1 MSMSVDNAVVTLL
14 VRMFH
19 FPEKAIFNRVV
30 AKENFVKSNR
40 INKLKKELIIKTI
53 QQINWVFIF
62 KQSTT
67 NIVEANEPQ
76 LPIKEID
83 FLTIDVRGDGKTN
96 TAIASS
102 ILDILPNPAILQFNW
117 EADSIPMHQ
126 WFMAD
131 YQVKKNTE
139 FFEVSQI
146 YASKALLSDELPAF
160 ARYVGFNQQ
169 DTINMVKFYESILE
183 NMERFKFLDGKENDT
198 SLADAANEYRKL
210 NKKIEGLN
218 EKIIKL
224 QAQAKKE
231 KQLNKRAILVK
242 KVRELMRQLEDI
254 KKEHK

>member
-1 MSMSVDNAVVTLL
+1 MAVNNSIVTLL

-19 FPEKAIFNRVV
+19 FPERAMFNRVV

-40 INKLKKELIIKTI
+40 INKLKKELITKTI

-62 KQSTT
+62 KESTT
-67 NIVEANEPQ
+67 NIAEANEPQ

-83 FLTIDVRGDGKTN
+83 FLTIDVRGDGKAN
-96 TAIASS
+96 AAIASS
-102 ILDILPNPAILQFNW
+102 ILDVLPNPAILQFNW
-117 EADSIPMHQ
+117 EVDSTPMYQ

-131 YQVKKNTE
+131 YQVKKNIE

-169 DTINMVKFYESILE
+169 DTSNMSRFYESILE
-183 NMERFKFLDGKENDT
+183 NMERFKFLGGKEDDT
-198 SLADAANEYRKL
+198 SLDDAADEYRKL
-210 NKKIEGLN
+210 NKKIAVLN

-231 KQLNKRAILVK
+231 KQLNKRAMLVK
-242 KVRELMRQLEDI
+242 KVRELMKQLEDI